1 MNKIKENL
9 LSKPNFNSEK
19 MFANYNIKSTKVICI
34 DQDNKNLGV
43 LNTTE
48 AIKLAYNAGL
58 DLVQVATG
66 NPPTAKI
73 ADLSKMKF
81 EASKKAKEQKKK
93 QREAIV
99 KEHQI
104 KFRPTTDDNDLK
116 FKAKK
121 ADEFVEDGDQV
132 KVIISFK
139 GREVSHT
146 SVAMDTFNRFMD
158 FCSSAKIANKPLMS
172 SDNYGKA
179 CLTALLIKK

>member
-1 MNKIKENL
+1 MNKIKESNL
-9 LSKPNFNSEK
+9 LKPYQSEK

-34 DQDNKNLGV
+34 DQNNKNLGI
-43 LNTTE
+43 LNTLE
-48 AIKLAYNAGL
+48 AIKLAYSVGL
-58 DLVQVATG
+58 DLVQVTQG

-81 EASKKAKEQKKK
+81 EASKKAKEQRKK
-93 QREAIV
+93 QREAII

-121 ADEFVEDGDQV
+121 ADEFVNNGDQV
-132 KVIISFK
+132 KVIIAFK

-146 SVAMDTFNRFMD
+146 NVALDTFNKFIE
-158 FCSSAKIANKPLMS
+158 FCVSAKVLNKPLMNY
-172 SDNYGKA
+172 DNYGKA
-179 CLTALLIKK
+179 SLTALLIKK